1 MSILKF
7 LRIGRASFRSDSGG
21 ATTSPRRPVRQEAVA
36 ARDVRGAAP
45 VIEEARGVPV
55 YYSVMSIGGDAP
67 ITLAKDVQ
75 SSFIVL
81 DTGGNRGAI
90 LYDPDSRDVRAILGH
105 IKAQM
110 ALRGIEL
117 PAGSVHAARGRVIE
131 RLIKDHVAK
140 HGASGGDQR
149 RQESAAMQ
157 RFKHWFEVAV
167 REGAT
172 DIHIQ
177 CVGSNRAEVQ
187 IRVHGQLE
195 PFPDPTGVCTE
206 LEAREAMAWPMNS
219 GAEAGSNSVSQWDG
233 NKDSYCM
240 TKPILVDNKKV
251 ALRYQSLRG
260 HKGPKVVA
268 RLLDVDTDAPTR
280 SYQELGFEAS
290 HEEMLFDA
298 AHARSGVFMLAGTT
312 GSGKT
317 TTIKTFLESHPGNGS
332 LAMYSLEDPVEYPLR
347 NVHQISFQRDLANPA
362 ESARKF
368 SEAVASQMRADLDLA
383 FIGEIRDAA
392 SAMAAQSI
400 QESGHM
406 AIGTVHANF
415 LSGIVPR
422 VSSSQIGLSR
432 MLLTN
437 PKVIALMAYQALVP
451 VLCSCSVDSKAAI
464 EHAREVD
471 RARGGLALFEH
482 RLRTLLQS
490 AEDRL
495 KVDSALFRFR
505 NHTGCPACKGRGII
519 GQTVVAE
526 MLIPDREWLALTR
539 DGHDH
544 RAVDHYRSMSDGR
557 FDTAN
562 MNGKTAF
569 EHALFKALH
578 QRIDPRECENFDSF
592 ARFTVR
598 G

>member
-1 MSILKF
+1 MKLTN
-7 LRIGRASFRSDSGG
+7 LLRASFLSGG
-21 ATTSPRRPVRQEAVA
+21 PSSVATPARAAQPPAGQPRREGRS
-36 ARDVRGAAP
+36 AP
-45 VIEEARGVPV
+45 KVIEETQGVPT
-55 YYSVMSIGGDAP
+55 YYSVMSIGADAP
-67 ITLAKDVQ
+67 ISIAKEVQ

-90 LYDPDSRDVRAILGH
+90 LFDPEARDARTMLGL

-110 ALRGIEL
+110 ASRGIEL
-117 PAGSVHAARGRVIE
+117 PAAGVYPARARVIE

-140 HGASGGDQR
+140 HGAAGVDQR
-149 RQESAAMQ
+149 RQDSAAML

-177 CVGSNRAEVQ
+177 CVGNNRAEVQ

-195 PFPDPTGVCTE
+195 DFPDPTGVCTE

-219 GAEAGSNSVSQWDG
+219 GAEVGSNSVSQWDG

-240 TKPILVDNKKV
+240 TKPVLVDNKKV

-280 SYQELGFEAS
+280 TYRDLGFEAT

-298 AHARSGVFMLAGTT
+298 ANSLSGVFMLAGTT

-317 TTIKTFLESHPGNGS
+317 TSIKTFLESHPGNGS
-332 LAMYSLEDPVEYPLR
+332 LAMYSIEDPVEYPLR

-368 SEAVASQMRADLDLA
+368 SEAVQSQMRADLDIA

-392 SAMAAQSI
+392 SAMAAQAI

-422 VSSSQIGLSR
+422 VSSQQIGLSR

-437 PKVIALMAYQALVP
+437 PKVIALLAFQALVP
-451 VLCSCSVDSKAAI
+451 VLCKCAFGRDEAL

-471 RARGGLALFEH
+471 GKRGGLRLFER
-482 RLRTLLQS
+482 RLTTLLES

-495 KVDSALFRFR
+495 QVDSTQFRFR
-505 NHTGCPACKGRGII
+505 NYSGCASCRGRGIT

-539 DGHDH
+539 EGHDH
-544 RAVDHYRSMSDGR
+544 KAVEHYRSMSDGR
-557 FDTAN
+557 FDTAD
-562 MNGKTAF
+562 MNGKTVF
-569 EHALFKALH
+569 EHALFKALG
-578 QRIDPRECENFDSF
+578 QQVDPRECERFDSF
-592 ARFTVR
+592 ARFAVR
-598 G
+598 S